1 MTGTP
6 ISLTLKKVA
15 TLGLAVNPI
24 HFVTKG
30 SFGHRVQIGVTLS
43 SLAAMFTWT
52 RAKDA
57 SVPVAVFN
65 GNGTSVGAM
74 ISTAIANGFVDL
86 DKNVNGLNFTT
97 TDLVAANPAL
107 QSPAGS
113 PVNSVNDLVMAF
125 LMYRCFG
132 TSTSDK
138 SLDLYNIEDGY
149 NMVSDT
155 NFISAV
161 ADLLNTT
168 TNPTLVDS
176 LFRDQMTQDPARYL
190 GWTDPAITGT
200 MFDVTTGTGTDV
212 ASSGPWNFLAGDVIE
227 IPVRMVF
234 RSPVNLVNSLL
245 DDTLQS
251 TAPNNASVI
260 TGEAATWS
268 DANVP
273 YVAPSPLNVINL
285 RLQLVAT

>member
-1 MTGTP
+1 MSGTP
-6 ISLTLKKVA
+6 ISLTLKKIA

-24 HFVTKG
+24 NFVTKG
-30 SFGHRVQIGVTLS
+30 SFGHRVQIGVAASTL
-43 SLAAMFTWT
+43 ATMFTWT
-52 RAKDA
+52 RAVDA

-65 GNGTSVGAM
+65 GNATSIGTM
-74 ISTAIANGFVDL
+74 ISAAITGGFVDM
-86 DKNVNGLNFTT
+86 DKNLNGLNFTT
-97 TDLVAANPAL
+97 NDLVAANPLL
-107 QSPAGS
+107 QGPTGA
-113 PVNSVNDLVMAF
+113 PVNSVNDLVMSF

-132 TSTSDK
+132 NSTSDK

-149 NMVSDT
+149 NMISDIS
-155 NFISAV
+155 FITAI

-176 LFRDQMTQDPARYL
+176 LFRDQLTQDPARYL
-190 GWTDPAITGT
+190 GFTTGVTGT
-200 MFDVTTGTGTDV
+200 MFDVSTGTGTDGGG
-212 ASSGPWNFLAGDVIE
+212 SGPWNFLVGDVIE
-227 IPVRMVF
+227 IPIRMVF
-234 RSPVNLVNSLL
+234 RSPVTLVNSLL

-268 DANVP
+268 DAAVP